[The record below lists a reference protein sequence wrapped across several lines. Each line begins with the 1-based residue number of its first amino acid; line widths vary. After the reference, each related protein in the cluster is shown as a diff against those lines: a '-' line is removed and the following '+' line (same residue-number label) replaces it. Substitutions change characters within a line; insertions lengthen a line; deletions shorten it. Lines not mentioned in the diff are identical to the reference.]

1 MQILYVVPVK
11 FNALLTKLI
20 TGLHNAI
27 FLRHKKW
34 HFNANTLNNAENH
47 IKDVYYLDKGG
58 DI

>member
-1 MQILYVVPVK
+1 LYVVPVK
-11 FNALLTKLI
+11 FDALLTKLI
-20 TGLHNAI
+20 TGLHDAT

-34 HFNANTLNNAENH
+34 HFNVNTLNNAENH